1 MGYAW
6 SIPSITLH
14 YPSGWTASIPDFE
27 KLAQPPAGGVAEG
40 YTYNPDVESMR
51 LQGHVITLSAPGQ
64 DGAMAPVIVVG
75 LDSYTIADG
84 TSLQTWVDLLQQLD
98 AVENPLAD
106 ETTVTMRDVDG
117 LPFAHAADQVAYN
130 VLDNRLIHTES
141 IWLAKGGL
149 VFFIHAAGSDP
160 ELLQQMF
167 SLAATIEFDTD
178 KLAAVRAQPV
188 FAGDEQAIKAA
199 VERLQPQAEPA
210 CDIVCRDQKALEQL
224 PTMTPAGSTP

>member
-1 MGYAW
+1 
-6 SIPSITLH
+6 
-14 YPSGWTASIPDFE
+14 
-27 KLAQPPAGGVAEG
+27 
-40 YTYNPDVESMR
+40 
-51 LQGHVITLSAPGQ
+51 
-64 DGAMAPVIVVG
+64 
-75 LDSYTIADG
+75 
-84 TSLQTWVDLLQQLD
+84 
-98 AVENPLAD
+98 
-106 ETTVTMRDVDG
+106 MRDVDG
-117 LPFAHAADQVAYN
+117 LPFAHAAADQVAYN
-130 VLDNRLIHTES
+130 VLDNRLAIHTES